1 MTDVPRSR
9 LAIGIAL
16 VAAALIVALLLLTG
30 TDDSASNGGEPASNP
45 QPTDGPEAA
54 SVDGSASWR
63 AAAEDP
69 VYWAGEQSGE
79 LELTVERDGKIFIR
93 YLAPGVPVGSPRVP
107 SLTVG
112 TYPYTD
118 AHGALQAVAK
128 QRGATADQTPDGGL
142 VVTTEAS
149 PSNVYVAFPGADQ
162 QIEVYHPDP
171 ARALEIATSGAI
183 VPIE

>member
-1 MTDVPRSR
+1 MT
-9 LAIGIAL
+9 
-16 VAAALIVALLLLTG
+16 
-30 TDDSASNGGEPASNP
+30 
-45 QPTDGPEAA
+45 
-54 SVDGSASWR
+54 
-63 AAAEDP
+63 
-69 VYWAGEQSGE
+69 
-79 LELTVERDGKIFIR
+79 
-93 YLAPGVPVGSPRVP
+93 

-118 AHGALQAVAK
+118 AHGALEAVAK

-171 ARALEIATSGAI
+171 ARALELATSGAI